1 MTPVLEMYSI
11 SKTTYLYGSQCIKRL
26 FLHKYHERLRIAAN
40 PIDSQSLAL
49 LESGKVVGKEAQ
61 KYFPGGID
69 CSVQA
74 GSDLKRHILL
84 TRKLCTEQS
93 PVLYE
98 AAFEANGVLAI
109 ADIMTQSDN
118 KYHVYEVKATTSVK
132 DIHIEDAAVQLWVL
146 RKNNINVE
154 SINIM
159 NLNTSY
165 IKKDNIID
173 IHQLFEATNV
183 TKHAEMLQSRIQD
196 ELQLQL
202 DTLTLKDENNL
213 VIPKMPVGPHC
224 TKPYSCNF
232 TNYCN
237 SNANIPEYSVLNI
250 SNARGKQWD
259 LIRLGITKI
268 EDIPMDE
275 LLTDTN
281 KDKCSANNIPA
292 TGTEDVN
299 QPLND
304 SIRIPTF
311 TESQRIQIL
320 CEKTKQPYIDRRQ
333 LKEFLN
339 KLKYPLYYIDF
350 ESMVSPIPIYNNSH
364 SYQQICFQYSMH
376 IQPNP
381 ISGDNLEDDGKLIAH
396 REFLGSGSLEEDPRE
411 PFLQS
416 LISNI
421 GEHGSILV
429 YNQAYEKTRLL
440 ELSQLFPKY
449 RPGIK
454 AIIDRLVDLAIP
466 FQRKYYY
473 NPAMKGSYSIKKV
486 LPALITDL
494 SYSHLTIKDGHTAS
508 NVYISMVNNAFDGD
522 VMTARKDLLRYC
534 RLDTWAM
541 VRLLNKL
548 FEISSVK

>member
-1 MTPVLEMYSI
+1 
-11 SKTTYLYGSQCIKRL
+11 
-26 FLHKYHERLRIAAN
+26 
-40 PIDSQSLAL
+40 
-49 LESGKVVGKEAQ
+49 
-61 KYFPGGID
+61 
-69 CSVQA
+69 
-74 GSDLKRHILL
+74 
-84 TRKLCTEQS
+84 
-93 PVLYE
+93 
-98 AAFEANGVLAI
+98 
-109 ADIMTQSDN
+109 
-118 KYHVYEVKATTSVK
+118 
-132 DIHIEDAAVQLWVL
+132 
-146 RKNNINVE
+146 
-154 SINIM
+154 
-159 NLNTSY
+159 
-165 IKKDNIID
+165 
-173 IHQLFEATNV
+173 
-183 TKHAEMLQSRIQD
+183 
-196 ELQLQL
+196 
-202 DTLTLKDENNL
+202 
-213 VIPKMPVGPHC
+213 
-224 TKPYSCNF
+224 
-232 TNYCN
+232 
-237 SNANIPEYSVLNI
+237 
-250 SNARGKQWD
+250 
-259 LIRLGITKI
+259 
-268 EDIPMDE
+268 
-275 LLTDTN
+275 
-281 KDKCSANNIPA
+281 
-292 TGTEDVN
+292 
-299 QPLND
+299 
-304 SIRIPTF
+304 
-311 TESQRIQIL
+311 
-320 CEKTKQPYIDRRQ
+320 